1 MEKGK
6 GKKGNKMRNRI
17 FLIECAVILL
27 LLGVIGFLL
36 FDKKDPG
43 SMEVAVA
50 KETEE
55 GFLEE
60 NFFFWKEDSVSE
72 NSALSQNHLVTVSE
86 NNVASVSENAETEE
100 AAADAG
106 SDENGNTGTEIAAE
120 GIPLNTKDVIER
132 NKKTQIVV
140 FGDSIWNAGRG
151 TDGISEQ
158 IMEEKDV
165 VIYNCSIGGTT
176 AAVYNESTNW
186 ETWTS
191 NSFNGMMY
199 ITNGL
204 ISEDQLIPND
214 TAAAVFKEIDFEQV
228 DYIIVSYGLNDY
240 FSNVPIFPKEYFD
253 LTSYVGALRHG
264 IHKIQKQYPHIE
276 FILTSPTYCGWFE
289 GERDFGLGNY
299 VEAARGVSAEYE
311 THFLDMYHALGKNP
325 QEKTQYLEDGVH
337 LTEEGRSLYARA
349 VIDFLTANGIQ

>member
-1 MEKGK
+1 M
-6 GKKGNKMRNRI
+6 KKKI
-17 FLIECAVILL
+17 FLIECAVIML

-36 FDKKDPG
+36 FDKKEPRT
-43 SMEVAVA
+43 MELALA

-60 NFFFWKEDSVSE
+60 NLFFWKEDTVSD
-72 NSALSQNHLVTVSE
+72 NQTVSE
-86 NNVASVSENAETEE
+86 NQIASVSDNNEPSISQNTN
-100 AAADAG
+100 
-106 SDENGNTGTEIAAE
+106 SDEREAE
-120 GIPLNTKDVIER
+120 EDHEGQSLEDSNFLPLNTKDVVER

-158 IMEEKDV
+158 IMKEKDV
-165 VIYNCSIGGTT
+165 IIYNCSIGGTT
-176 AAVYNESTNW
+176 AAVYNESTKW
-186 ETWTS
+186 EEWTS

-199 ITNGL
+199 ITNDL

-214 TAAAVFKEIDFEQV
+214 TAAKVFKEIDFSQV

-240 FSNVPIFPKEYFD
+240 FSNVPIFPKDYFD

-264 IHKIQKQYPHIE
+264 VHKIQKQYPDIK

-289 GERDFGLGNY
+289 GERDFGLGDY

-311 THFLDMYHALGKNP
+311 TYFLDMYHALGKNP

-337 LTEEGRSLYARA
+337 LTPEGRSLYARA
-349 VIDFLTANGIQ
+349 VIEFLTAQGIE